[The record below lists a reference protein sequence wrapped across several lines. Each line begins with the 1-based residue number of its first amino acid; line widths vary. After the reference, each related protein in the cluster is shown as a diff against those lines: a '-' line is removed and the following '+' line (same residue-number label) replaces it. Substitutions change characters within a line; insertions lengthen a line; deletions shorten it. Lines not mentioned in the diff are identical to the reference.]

1 MRGICMA
8 GIAGIVLSASSVVMA
23 GPQAT
28 AVGYAWG
35 NTSPG
40 GPFTFQAN
48 TGAGNL
54 APMISGLG
62 TLGQGANQWLTFCLE
77 HNEFISFGTTYNV
90 TIDTVALLGGNGNA
104 TPGTGYSSPGPL
116 SNGGGGDALDPRTA
130 YLYSSFMA
138 GTLDAL
144 LAATSYSG
152 DKTFTYG
159 ATDSGKALQNAIW
172 FLENEILSVTADTL
186 AGNLVRL
193 ANNSNWTDLGNVRV
207 LNLWDKNNNSPQQSQ
222 LVIIPLPGSAG
233 MAAAGLASV
242 LGFGFL
248 RRRR

>member
-90 TIDTVALLGGNGNA
+90 TIDTTALLGGNGNA
-104 TPGTGYSSPGPL
+104 TPGTGYSSGPL

-130 YLYSSFMA
+130 FLYSSFMDS
-138 GTLDAL
+138 TLDTL
-144 LAATSYSG
+144 LAASGYSG
-152 DKTFTYG
+152 TTTFTYG
-159 ATDSGKALQNAIW
+159 ATASGKALQDAIW
-172 FLENEILSVTADTL
+172 FLENEITSVTSGSL

-193 ANNSNWTDLGNVRV
+193 ANAANWTNLGNVRV